1 MAICRQADGF
11 FYFTLAAMYISLNG
25 KMVKADEPVF
35 LSSNRGY
42 RYGDGLFETIKIKN
56 GKILLGEYHF
66 ERLFSGLQ
74 LLKFELPGLFTR
86 DNLVKGIIHLYE
98 KNNCASLAR
107 VRLSVFRGNGGL
119 NDGDTIASYLAECW
133 PLNESQNRINE
144 NGLVA
149 DIFPDARKSC
159 DIFSNLKSANYLP
172 YAMAARFAKENKL
185 NDCFVLNSAGRIA
198 DSTIA
203 NIFCIKDGVITTPGL
218 SEGCVNGV
226 MRRHLLAA
234 LNDAGYDVKE
244 QAVTAEDI
252 EMADEVFLTNAISG
266 IRWVKQ
272 FRKKTYS
279 NQQTTEIYN
288 RFVKTI

>member
-1 MAICRQADGF
+1 
-11 FYFTLAAMYISLNG
+11 
-25 KMVKADEPVF
+25 MVKADEPVF

-42 RYGDGLFETIKIKN
+42 RYGDGLFETIKIVNKN
-56 GKILLGEYHF
+56 IQLEDYHF

-86 DNLVKGIIHLYE
+86 DNFVKGIIHLCE
-98 KNNCASLAR
+98 KNNCLSLAR

-119 NDGDTIASYLAECW
+119 NDGDTIACYLVECW
-133 PLNESQNRINE
+133 PLNESQNRLNE
-144 NGLVA
+144 NGLVV

-159 DIFSNLKSANYLP
+159 DTFSNLKSANYLP

-185 NDCFVLNSAGRIA
+185 NDCFVLNTAGHIA

-203 NIFCIKDGVITTPGL
+203 NIFCIKDGVTTTPGL

-226 MRRHLLAA
+226 MRRHLLTV
-234 LNDAGYDVKE
+234 LKKAGYEVKE
-244 QAVTAEDI
+244 QAITPADI
-252 EMADEVFLTNAISG
+252 EMADEVFLTNAISD

-272 FRKKTYS
+272 FRQKTYS